1 MNPKPLVAVLYSL
14 HPMHLCCT
22 SHEVCT
28 QCCAVA
34 AGVRGGRAGART
46 NVCMYICTCKSM
58 GRQSWQQLPC
68 PHLVGVGE
76 VVREERGRVTR
87 YGVSKRIARG
97 VGVMRQGM
105 G

>member
-1 MNPKPLVAVLYSL
+1 
-14 HPMHLCCT
+14 
-22 SHEVCT
+22 
-28 QCCAVA
+28 
-34 AGVRGGRAGART
+34 
-46 NVCMYICTCKSM
+46 M

-97 VGVMRQGM
+97 VGVMVMEGVRWWQEEFWWG
-105 G
+105 